1 MCGVQFQPQPTVA
14 VVDEDDVPLG
24 YLCERCFMLGPH
36 VASQTIRQRTDRLR
50 AFAEH
55 ARRDVPTDQ
64 WLTMTHAIQE
74 RVDQWEELADRIEQL
89 GWWMLSP
96 FYAGEQDKV

>member
-36 VASQTIRQRTDRLR
+36 VASQIIRHRTDRLH
-50 AFAEH
+50 AFAEQ
-55 ARRDVPTDQ
+55 ARFHLQTEQ

-74 RVDQWEELADRIEQL
+74 RIAQWEELADRIEQL

-96 FYAGEQDKV
+96 SHAGEKDDA